1 MYLVKLHKYGCF
13 VWTGLA
19 VKVVYLIRFMLLGV
33 TNAAHRYERQ
43 QIPHKTNLLH
53 FYFIFTSFSQ
63 SFVIYIVKKMYILL
77 FFLEWI

>member
-1 MYLVKLHKYGCF
+1 VILHKYGGF
-13 VWTGLA
+13 FWTGLA
-19 VKVVYLIRFMLLGV
+19 VKVFYLTRFMLLGL

-63 SFVIYIVKKMYILL
+63 LFVIYIVKKMYILL
-77 FFLEWI
+77 FYLEWI